1 MRANIY
7 LNHLSCLIYHSEL
20 PNVKTSRLR
29 AIEPAIVNILI
40 TEEVLAGCRGRD
52 ARCGCCAPQ
61 MRRLQGR
68 QQGRD
73 GDEDRRVKKQIMLT
87 DSMIG

>member
-7 LNHLSCLIYHSEL
+7 LDHLPC
-20 PNVKTSRLR
+20 VKTCRLR

-40 TEEVLAGCRGRD
+40 TKEVLAGCGGKST
-52 ARCGCCAPQ
+52 RCGCCAPQ
-61 MRRLQGR
+61 TRRLQGR
-68 QQGRD
+68 QRGRD
-73 GDEDRRVKKQIMLT
+73 GDEDRRIKKQIMLT